1 MVILALCAAPMAIE
15 KIRPQITEGIHA
27 INTICVRLSPVAGG
41 THRSKITKKVH
52 KPPRNH
58 YIEWPVFSDIGLNC
72 KSQGETGR
80 TCTKYKI
87 LIGSRVLFFHFI
99 HNLPFSPGDLLESE
113 ERFVNLFCNFSPLC
127 VRPHCLSP
135 FGRCLI

>member
-1 MVILALCAAPMAIE
+1 MTLKNRKAAVAAAAMRLCGAQRA
-15 KIRPQITEGIHA
+15 
-27 INTICVRLSPVAGG
+27 N
-41 THRSKITKKVH
+41 ITKKAH

-127 VRPHCLSP
+127 GAPAYKIPKPATS
-135 FGRCLI
+135 